1 MANSSLARFEPF
13 GSMMRAD
20 PFRSFEDLFNELNL
34 APRLISA
41 GMAPRVRMDVTET
54 DQAYTVKAEVPGVK
68 KEDIK
73 VNIDG
78 NQVSITAEVQKES
91 EQKDETRICSERS
104 WGQYYRSFTLPQAV
118 DDAQAKAEYH
128 DGILELSLP
137 KKGGGSAKTL
147 AIQ

>member
-1 MANSSLARFEPF
+1 MASNLTRFVPF
-13 GSMMRAD
+13 SELTRMD
-20 PFRSFEDLFNELNL
+20 PFRGIEEVFNQAL
-34 APRLISA
+34 AGPRMGTM
-41 GMAPRVRMDVTET
+41 GMTPRMDVTET
-54 DQAYTVKAEVPGVK
+54 DQAYMVKAEIPGIK

-78 NQVSITAEVQKES
+78 NQVSISAQTQQES
-91 EQKDETRICSERS
+91 EQQSENMLVSERS

-137 KKGGGSAKTL
+137 KKAGGTAKTL
-147 AIQ
+147 TVH